1 MGKSGDETG
10 DKSFILEQNEGL
22 MLGTGCDR
30 EDVMQVVMDRW
41 FAFLI
46 IQEAAPDACPF
57 TFRVIP
63 LEEAEEAVRCFNQAP
78 ERTDG
83 RRALQ
88 VVRLQMGHEAFQR
101 ESSLLQQLLKELY
114 DERRDVEGVVVPIG
128 ALSPKLLQL
137 IIGPVFQAGTTWRR
151 GTDP

>member
-10 DKSFILEQNEGL
+10 DKSFILEQNESL

-30 EDVMQVVMDRW
+30 EGVMQTAMDRW

-46 IQEAAPDACPF
+46 IQEAVSDVCPF

-63 LEEAEEAVRCFNQAP
+63 LEEAEDAVWRFNQAP

-88 VVRLQMGHEAFQR
+88 VVRLQTGHEAFRR

-137 IIGPVFQAGTTWRR
+137 IIGPVFQAGFAWRR
-151 GTDP
+151 STDP